1 MADMPSTTEST
12 TRDES
17 RGAVSAPGR
26 SSPAPGGQSASLTT
40 EYGKTTIAD
49 GVVAKIAS
57 IAAREIPGV
66 QALGGGMSRAI
77 GSLMSRIPTAGVA
90 VEVGEKQAAVD
101 LVLVTYYGQSIV
113 DVTEAVRHNVMERIQ
128 SMAGLEVTE
137 VNITVTDL
145 YVEGEEEESA
155 EPRVH

>member
-1 MADMPSTTEST
+1 MAETSSTTESKT
-12 TRDES
+12 GDES
-17 RGAVSAPGR
+17 RGAALRPSMSSAASPGR
-26 SSPAPGGQSASLTT
+26 SASLVS

-57 IAAREIPGV
+57 MAAREIPGV
-66 QALGGGMSRAI
+66 QALGGGVARAL
-77 GSLMSRIPTAGVA
+77 GSLSSRMPTAGVA

-101 LVLVTYYGQSIV
+101 LVLVTYYGHSIV
-113 DVTEAVRHNVMERIQ
+113 DIADAVRRNVIERIQ

-145 YVEGEEEESA
+145 YVEGEEEPA
-155 EPRVH
+155 EPRVQ

>member
-1 MADMPSTTEST
+1 MPETTSTV
-12 TRDES
+12 
-17 RGAVSAPGR
+17 GSATVGE
-26 SSPAPGGQSASLTT
+26 PGGAATPARPRAAYQTGAASLQT
-40 EYGKTTIAD
+40 EYGNTTIAD

-66 QALGGGMSRAI
+66 QALGGGVSRAI
-77 GSLMSRIPTAGVA
+77 GALVSGIPTGVA

-113 DVTEAVRHNVMERIQ
+113 DVTDAVRRNVVERIQ

-145 YVEGEEEESA
+145 YVEGHDDQEHT
-155 EPRVH
+155 EPRVK